1 MKRNTGFTL
10 IELMI
15 TIVLAVIVLTL
26 AAPSFQDM
34 IRTNRLATQTNQ
46 FISALNLA
54 RSEAIKRGVRV
65 TVCRSG
71 DQANCGT
78 GAFEDGWI
86 VFIDPNNNATMDFG
100 EQIINVAGAAAGEIG
115 IAGNVNV
122 ADFVSYTADGISRLP
137 SGAFQA
143 GTFEIRAKSHHEG
156 RNVIINSTG
165 RVRTEKVEVN

>member
-1 MKRNTGFTL
+1 MGFTL

-15 TIVLAVIVLTL
+15 TIVLAVVVISL
-26 AAPSFQDM
+26 AVPSFQET

-46 FISALNLA
+46 FVSALNLA

-71 DQANCGT
+71 DQTSCGT
-78 GAFEDGWI
+78 GSFEEGWI
-86 VFIDPNNNATMDFG
+86 VFIDPNNNADIDAG
-100 EQIINVAGAAAGEIG
+100 EQVINVAEVTAGEIM
-115 IAGNVNV
+115 ITGNATV
-122 ADFVSYTADGISRLP
+122 ADFVSFTADGISRLP

-143 GTFEIRAKSHHEG
+143 GTFEIRVPSHDEG

-165 RVRTEKVEVN
+165 RVRTEKIEVI

>member
-1 MKRNTGFTL
+1 MGFTL

-15 TIVLAVIVLTL
+15 TIVLAVIVIAL
-26 AAPSFQDM
+26 AVPSFQDT
-34 IRTNRLATQTNQ
+34 IRNNRLVTQTNQ

-71 DQANCGT
+71 DQTSCGS
-78 GAFEDGWI
+78 GAFDKGWI
-86 VFIDPNNNATMDFG
+86 VFTDPNNNAALDAG
-100 EQIINVAGAAAGEIG
+100 EEIINVAGAAVGEVI
-115 IAGNVNV
+115 ITGNTNV
-122 ADFVSYTADGISRLP
+122 ANFVSYTADGISRLP

-143 GTFEIRAKSHHEG
+143 GTFQIRVKSHHEG

-165 RVRTEKVEVN
+165 RVRTEEVEVN